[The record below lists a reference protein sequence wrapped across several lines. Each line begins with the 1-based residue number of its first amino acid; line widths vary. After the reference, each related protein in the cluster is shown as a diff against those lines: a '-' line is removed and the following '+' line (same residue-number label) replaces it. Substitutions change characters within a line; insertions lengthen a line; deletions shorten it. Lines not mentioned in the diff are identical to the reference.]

1 MTEPA
6 AVAVLDRVGVQYGTQ
21 WALSDVSAV
30 FPPGA
35 VGLLGPNGAGK
46 STMLKAL
53 LGLLEPN
60 GGRISVLGLDVAAKP
75 LDIRARVGYMPEND
89 AHIPGMTAV
98 SFVAYCAEL
107 SGLSSGDAMQRA
119 HEVLYYVGLGEA
131 RYRTVETYSTGMK
144 QRIKLAQALV
154 HDPDLVLLDEPTN
167 GMDPQG
173 REDMLA
179 LIRDIARN
187 RHISLILS
195 SHVMPDVESVC
206 DAVVVMNHGKVVM
219 QGPID
224 ALKKPA
230 GRLFEVRIKG
240 DRAAF
245 VERLR
250 SLSLE
255 CRESDGELLRVTL
268 PADADAGQLFKSAVL
283 AGAQVRHLKMSV
295 PTLEDVF
302 AEAVGEG

>member
-1 MTEPA
+1 MSDS
-6 AVAVLDRVGVQYGTQ
+6 VAILDRVGVRYGTQ

-30 FPPGA
+30 FPAGA

-53 LGLLEPN
+53 LGLIKPDS
-60 GGRISVLGLDVAAKP
+60 GRIGVLDLDVAVAP
-75 LDIRARVGYMPEND
+75 LDIRARVGYMPESD
-89 AHIPGMTAV
+89 AQIPGMTAV

-107 SGLSSGDAMQRA
+107 SGLPAADAMQRA

-131 RYRTVETYSTGMK
+131 RYRNVETYSTGMK

-154 HDPDLVLLDEPTN
+154 HDPDLLLLDEPTN
-167 GMDPQG
+167 GMDPKG
-173 REDMLA
+173 REEMLA
-179 LIRDIARN
+179 LVRDIAYN

-206 DAVVVMNHGKVVM
+206 DAVVVMNRGKVVM
-219 QGPID
+219 QGPI
-224 ALKKPA
+224 ASLKKPT
-230 GRLFEVRIKG
+230 GHIFEVRVKG
-240 DRAAF
+240 NRDAF

-250 SLSLE
+250 MQAFE
-255 CRESDGELLRVTL
+255 CRET
-268 PADADAGQLFKSAVL
+268 DADEFRVLVPATAGPEQLFASAAQV
-283 AGAQVRHLKMSV
+283 GAQVRHLKQSV

-302 AEAVGEG
+302 AEAMGEP